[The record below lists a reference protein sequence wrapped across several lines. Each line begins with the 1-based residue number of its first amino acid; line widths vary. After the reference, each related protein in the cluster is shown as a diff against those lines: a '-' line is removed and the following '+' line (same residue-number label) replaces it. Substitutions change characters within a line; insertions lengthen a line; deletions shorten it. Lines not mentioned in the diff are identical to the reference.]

1 MFKATLMLWLASAA
15 MAEDLLPLQFIRE
28 VRTAVYESLHFGA
41 SAGGVRDRRPRQA
54 RFPRRGGAR
63 AEAAKVHTG
72 CEVFTCFQGRM
83 SFRLQSNELVF
94 QVSAMPSFV
103 VPPGV
108 RFNDC
113 LFSEPVQ
120 LAAWRLPSCAG
131 IVAVLARNPQWAP
144 KPLQPLYFGE
154 FGNDA
159 GSRTSLPLNA
169 TRDLQ
174 VSVLP
179 MPFSTAA
186 QRRALC
192 NELIAAHNPA
202 WQANG
207 TMVSAA
213 ALARKVDELEAR
225 QQEQSRQILAL
236 LAHLGKLFEPE
247 APRPRRP
254 IGFLSEPAPAAAAQ
268 GY

>member
-1 MFKATLMLWLASAA
+1 
-15 MAEDLLPLQFIRE
+15 
-28 VRTAVYESLHFGA
+28 
-41 SAGGVRDRRPRQA
+41 
-54 RFPRRGGAR
+54 
-63 AEAAKVHTG
+63 
-72 CEVFTCFQGRM
+72 
-83 SFRLQSNELVF
+83 
-94 QVSAMPSFV
+94 MPSFV

-120 LAAWRLPSCAG
+120 LTGLRLPGCAG
-131 IVAVLARNPQWAP
+131 IVAVLARNPQWGP
-144 KPLQPLYFGE
+144 KPLQPLYFSE

-159 GSRTSLPLNA
+159 GSRTGLPSNA
-169 TRDLQ
+169 GRDLL

-179 MPFSTAA
+179 MPYSTAG

-192 NELIAAHNPA
+192 NELITAHNPA

-207 TMVSAA
+207 ATVSMA
-213 ALARKVDELEAR
+213 ALVHRVDELEAR

-247 APRPRRP
+247 TPRPRKP
-254 IGFLSEPAPAAAAQ
+254 IGFLSEMAPAAGAQ